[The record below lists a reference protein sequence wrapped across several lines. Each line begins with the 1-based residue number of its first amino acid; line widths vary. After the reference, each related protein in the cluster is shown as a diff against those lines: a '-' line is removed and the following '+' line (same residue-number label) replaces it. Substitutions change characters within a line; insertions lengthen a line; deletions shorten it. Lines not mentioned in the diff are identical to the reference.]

1 MNTPWVKVDVRRN
14 CKGSLQYMRIRG
26 EDNVYTNVLTCDLP
40 KLDPKPESIAHKR
53 FKLYDGLIPIC
64 QAKYDDLN
72 SLLDYLPESKRDYYR
87 NLPTDATKVDKDAEA
102 IAFDTETEDESSDN
116 E

>member
-1 MNTPWVKVDVRRN
+1 M
-14 CKGSLQYMRIRG
+14 QYMRIRG
-26 EDNVYTNVLTCDLP
+26 KDNVYSNVLTCDLP
-40 KLDPKPESIAHKR
+40 KLDPKPDNINDSR

-72 SLLDYLPESKRDYYR
+72 SLVDYLPENKRDYYR

-102 IAFDTETEDESSDN
+102 VAFDTESDDDGSDS